1 MTTPIGDHLGE
12 VDDHLERR
20 LLTSDRHVEEP
31 FLAMDHEVGQAAQL
45 RPIST
50 GNADEL
56 RDHVHRDLAGEVGDE
71 VERAVRKGWLQ
82 VLDGDLSHPVLELGH
97 GPRREALVGEL
108 ADPGVLG
115 RIHGQERHGL
125 AGV

>member
-1 MTTPIGDHLGE
+1 MKHPVIASVARMIRDGDAQEAETALVAVADKEG
-12 VDDHLERR
+12 
-20 LLTSDRHVEEP
+20 
-31 FLAMDHEVGQAAQL
+31 EVGQAAQH
-45 RPIST
+45 RPIGT
-50 GNADEL
+50 GNADEF

-115 RIHGQERHGL
+115 RIHGEERHGL